1 VLQARIMGLPVWLWS
16 AVAVVVIVLLIVV
29 IPSGGGGSTSGSSA
43 INAATCPNVIRVL
56 DQQLAGTS
64 LATITNQV
72 IASPAS
78 AASPLQQYAA
88 GFRQGAEQASADP
101 QLHQELN
108 NVANDAGFA
117 GVTASTGFGNLG
129 SDLVKLGQDVGM
141 VDATCGVAPPF
152 AR

>member
-1 VLQARIMGLPVWLWS
+1 MA
-16 AVAVVVIVLLIVV
+16 VIVLLIVG
-29 IPSGGGGSTSGSSA
+29 IPAGGGGSTSGGSA
-43 INAATCPNVIRVL
+43 VNAATCPNVIRVL

-72 IASPAS
+72 IASPKS
-78 AASPLQQYAA
+78 AANPLQQYAA

-101 QLHQELN
+101 RLHQELN

-129 SDLVKLGQDVGM
+129 SDLVKLGQDVGT
-141 VDATCGVAPPF
+141 VDAACGVTPPF